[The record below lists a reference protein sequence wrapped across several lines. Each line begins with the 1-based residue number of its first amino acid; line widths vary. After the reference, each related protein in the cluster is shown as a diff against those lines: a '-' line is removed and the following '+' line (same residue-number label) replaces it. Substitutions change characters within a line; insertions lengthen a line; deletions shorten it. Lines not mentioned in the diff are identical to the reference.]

1 MILQR
6 AVIVGH
12 FVEENVP
19 VQWILFLVLI
29 FALIDL
35 LPHTILQFHVA
46 ALLLDKLVELDWL
59 VELISC
65 VGFWWFLQRRLPNF
79 IHHLAVLGRK
89 LVFDFALKFRLILL

>member
-6 AVIVGH
+6 AVIVSH

-19 VQWILFLVLI
+19 IQWILFLVLI

-35 LPHTILQFHVA
+35 LPYPILQFHVA

-59 VELISC
+59 VELISR
-65 VGFWWFLQRRLPNF
+65 VGLWWLLQCWLSNF
-79 IHHLAVLGRK
+79 IHHLAVLGRE
-89 LVFDFALKFRLILL
+89 LVFDFALKFCLILL